1 MPRAPLAPAAAE
13 TERPEPAAAGRTT
26 RRPLVLAALVLAM
39 FMAAIEGTI
48 VATAMPSIAASLGG
62 FALYSWVFSAFLLMQ
77 AISTPVFGKL
87 ADLYG
92 RKPVFVGG
100 VVVFLVGSVLCGLAP
115 SMIVLVAFRF
125 IQGLGAG
132 AVYPTV
138 TTLAGDLYSLRERA
152 RVQGYLSSVWGVSA
166 VVGPLVGGLIVQY
179 AHWSWIFWL
188 NVPFGLFAILGVTL
202 YLHEDVQRRRHSID
216 GLGAGLFLLAVGS
229 LMLVLTEAGQWST
242 ARVGVLLAVSL
253 LGMTAFLW
261 HEGRAPEPMIDL
273 AQWRD
278 RLITLSNLATL
289 TSGIMMIGL
298 ITYLPTY
305 VQGIM
310 GRSPLIAGFTLT
322 SMSIGWPVASVLAG
336 RLLVPLGARTTARF
350 GGLSGLIAGVLF
362 VLMRPSLGPL
372 WASVSSLFMGVGMG
386 FLSTTFIVAIQSSV
400 DWARRGVATATN
412 MFMRNLG
419 NAMGAALLG
428 GALNLS
434 LRHSI
439 AQRGLS
445 GSVSVD
451 SVQNLLERGASAT
464 AASPVMEVLRGSL
477 ALGLHRVYLV
487 VFAFTVAT
495 LVLTL
500 VLPKPHLDDTAPT

>member
-13 TERPEPAAAGRTT
+13 NERPEAPAARRTT
-26 RRPLVLAALVLAM
+26 RRPLVLATLVLAM

-62 FALYSWVFSAFLLMQ
+62 FSLYSWVFSAFLLMQ
-77 AISTPVFGKL
+77 AITTPMFGKL

-92 RKPVFVGG
+92 RKPVFIYG
-100 VVVFLVGSVLCGLAP
+100 VIVFLIGSVLCGFAP
-115 SMIVLVAFRF
+115 SMIVLVGFRF
-125 IQGLGAG
+125 LQGLGAG

-188 NVPFGLFAILGVTL
+188 NVPFGLLAILGVSL
-202 YLHEDVQRRRHSID
+202 FLHEDVQRRRHSID
-216 GLGAGLFLLAVGS
+216 GVGAGLFLVTIGS
-229 LMLVLTEAGQWST
+229 LMLVLAEAGQWS
-242 ARVGVLLAVSL
+242 AVRVGILLAVTV
-253 LGMTAFLW
+253 LGLVSFLW
-261 HEGRAPEPMIDL
+261 HERRAPEPMIDL

-310 GRSPLIAGFTLT
+310 GRSPLVAGFTLT
-322 SMSIGWPVASVLAG
+322 SMSIGWPIASILAG
-336 RLLVPLGARTTARF
+336 RLLVPLGARATARI
-350 GGLSGLIAGVLF
+350 GGLTGLIAGVLF
-362 VLMRPSLGPL
+362 VVMRPTLGPV

-439 AQRGLS
+439 AERGLS
-445 GSVSVD
+445 GSVSLN
-451 SVQNLLERGASAT
+451 SVQSLLERGVSAA
-464 AASPVMEVLRGSL
+464 AASPVMHVLRDSL

-487 VFAFTVAT
+487 VFAFTLAT
-495 LVLTL
+495 FALTL
-500 VLPKPHLDDTAPT
+500 VLPRPHLEDHGPT

>member
-1 MPRAPLAPAAAE
+1 MSVEAGPPEAPS
-13 TERPEPAAAGRTT
+13 RGRST
-26 RRPLVLAALVLAM
+26 RRSWVLASLVVAM

-77 AISTPVFGKL
+77 AITTPMFGKL

-100 VVVFLVGSVLCGLAP
+100 VLVFLLGSVLCGLAP
-115 SMIVLVAFRF
+115 SMVTLVAFRF
-125 IQGLGAG
+125 VQGLGAG

-138 TTLAGDLYSLRERA
+138 TTLAGDLYALRERA

-188 NVPFGLFAILGVTL
+188 NVPFGLLAILGVSL
-202 YLHEDVQRRRHSID
+202 FLHEDVEVRRHRID
-216 GLGAGLFLLAVGS
+216 GVGAGLFLVAMS
-229 LMLVLTEAGQWST
+229 ALMLVLTEAGQWST
-242 ARVGVLLAVSL
+242 PRLTVLLIVFL
-253 LGMTAFLW
+253 LGLAGFLW
-261 HEGRAPEPMIDL
+261 NERRASEPMIDL

-278 RLITLSNLATL
+278 PLIARSNLATL
-289 TSGIMMIGL
+289 TSGVMMIGL

-310 GRSPLIAGFTLT
+310 GRSPLVAGFTLT

-336 RLLVPLGARTTARF
+336 RLLVVLGARTTARI
-350 GGLSGLIAGVLF
+350 GGASGLLAGVLF
-362 VLMRPSLGPL
+362 VLMRPSLGPV
-372 WASVSSLFMGVGMG
+372 WASVSSLFMGIGMG

-412 MFMRNLG
+412 MFMRILG

-428 GALNLS
+428 GTLNLS
-434 LRHSI
+434 LRRSI
-439 AQRGLS
+439 AQRGLQ
-445 GSVSVD
+445 GSVSLD
-451 SVQNLLERGASAT
+451 SVQSLLERGSR
-464 AASPVMEVLRGSL
+464 AAGGTHVMDVLRGSL
-477 ALGLHRVYLV
+477 SLGLHRVYLV
-487 VFAFTVAT
+487 VFLFTLAT
-495 LVLTL
+495 AALTL
-500 VLPKPHLDDTAPT
+500 VLPRPHLE

>member
-1 MPRAPLAPAAAE
+1 MPRPSDLSPVM
-13 TERPEPAAAGRTT
+13 EPIASEEAVGRKAT
-26 RRPLVLAALVLAM
+26 RRPLVLSALILAM

-77 AISTPVFGKL
+77 AITTPIFGKL
-87 ADLYG
+87 ADLFG
-92 RKPVFVGG
+92 RKPVFVVG
-100 VVVFLVGSVLCGLAP
+100 VAIFLTGSVLCGFAP
-115 SMIVLVAFRF
+115 SMLVLVGFRF

-138 TTLAGDLYSLRERA
+138 TTLAGDLYALEERA
-152 RVQGYLSSVWGVSA
+152 RVQGYLSSVWGISA

-188 NVPFGLFAILGVTL
+188 QVPFGVLSVLGVTL
-202 YLHEDVQRRRHSID
+202 FLHEDIAPRRHAVD
-216 GLGAGLFLLAVGS
+216 VAGAALFLVSIAA
-229 LMLVLTEAGQWST
+229 LMLVLTEAGQWGWG
-242 ARVGVLLAVSL
+242 RVALLLAASL
-253 LGMTAFLW
+253 GCLGAFLW
-261 HEGRAPEPMIDL
+261 QERRAREPIMDL
-273 AQWRD
+273 SQWRD
-278 RLITLSNLATL
+278 RLIAVSNLATL

-310 GRSPLIAGFTLT
+310 DRSPLIAGFTLT
-322 SMSIGWPVASVLAG
+322 SMSVGWPIASVLAG
-336 RLLVPLGARTTARF
+336 RLLVRIGARAAARI
-350 GGLSGLIAGVLF
+350 GGVSGLLAGALF

-372 WASVSSLFMGVGMG
+372 WASAASLFMGVGMG

-412 MFMRNLG
+412 MFMRILG

-434 LRHSI
+434 LSHSI
-439 AQRGLS
+439 ARRGLT
-445 GSVSVD
+445 GQVSVN
-451 SVQNLLERGASAT
+451 SVQNLLERGQAAAPAGAS
-464 AASPVMEVLRGSL
+464 VMALLRDSL

-487 VFAFTVAT
+487 VFVFTVAT
-495 LVLTL
+495 ALLTL
-500 VLPKPHLDDTAPT
+500 ALPRPSLR

>member
-13 TERPEPAAAGRTT
+13 NDRPEASAARRTT
-26 RRPLVLAALVLAM
+26 RRPLVLATLVLAM

-77 AISTPVFGKL
+77 AITTPVFGKL

-92 RKPVFVGG
+92 RKPVFIAG
-100 VVVFLVGSVLCGLAP
+100 VLVFLLGSVLCGLAP

-125 IQGLGAG
+125 VQGLGAG

-188 NVPFGLFAILGVTL
+188 NVPFGLLAILGVSL
-202 YLHEDVQRRRHSID
+202 FLHEDVRRRRHSID
-216 GLGAGLFLLAVGS
+216 GVGAGLFLVSIGS
-229 LMLVLTEAGQWST
+229 LMLVLTEAGQWS
-242 ARVGVLLAVSL
+242 APRVVGLLAVSVL
-253 LGMTAFLW
+253 TLAAFLW

-278 RLITLSNLATL
+278 RLITISNLATL

-310 GRSPLIAGFTLT
+310 GRSPLVAGFTLT
-322 SMSIGWPVASVLAG
+322 SMSIGWPIASVLAG
-336 RLLVPLGARTTARF
+336 RLLVPLGARATARI
-350 GGLSGLIAGVLF
+350 GGLSGVIAGILF
-362 VLMRPSLGPL
+362 LLMRPALGPV
-372 WASVSSLFMGVGMG
+372 WASVASLFMGVGMG

-419 NAMGAALLG
+419 NAMGAVLLG

-434 LRHSI
+434 LRRSI
-439 AQRGLS
+439 AERGLA
-445 GSVSVD
+445 GSVSLN
-451 SVQNLLERGASAT
+451 SVQNLLERGASA
-464 AASPVMEVLRGSL
+464 AASSPIMTVLRDSL
-477 ALGLHRVYLV
+477 ALGLHRVYLA
-487 VFAFTVAT
+487 VFLFTVAT
-495 LVLTL
+495 LALTL
-500 VLPKPHLDDTAPT
+500 ALPRPQLEDGPPT